1 MPTPRVFATIAAMGR
16 LHEKW
21 RSLWR
26 KPGPAA
32 APVIWRVRVERERG
46 AIGHLNDRLEKT
58 LLPNNVPEPALR
70 AMQVALD
77 ELLTNVVMH
86 ARQAAGAI
94 EIELAR
100 SAGTLDA
107 RISYIAAEFD
117 PTSWRTEDVTT
128 VAASRIG
135 GLGIQLVRTLMDE
148 FRYEYVDGY
157 NVLHLR
163 KRC

>member
-1 MPTPRVFATIAAMGR
+1 MSG

-26 KPGPAA
+26 KPDPVA
-32 APVIWRVRVERERG
+32 APVIWRVRVERQRG

-58 LLPNNVPEPALR
+58 LLPNNVPETALR

-86 ARQAAGAI
+86 ATQAAGPV
-94 EIELAR
+94 ELELTR
-100 SAGTLDA
+100 SAETLDA
-107 RISYIAAEFD
+107 KISYVAAEFD
-117 PTSWRTEDVTT
+117 PTGWQTQDVTT

-148 FRYEYVDGY
+148 FRYEYVDGC
-157 NVLHLR
+157 NILHLR